1 MATLSDKIRVA
12 VIKLRNIRND
22 NPKVKLSVDDI
33 SNIREGIQ
41 DNNIVNFIYTRQSD
55 GRTGLYQGVEPYEI
69 SGGTFW
75 GFHKKHGTIHNFRLS
90 RIKNVRKTNVK
101 FEKREF

>member
-41 DNNIVNFIYTRQSD
+41 DNNIVNFIYTRQS
-55 GRTGLYQGVEPYEI
+55 E
-69 SGGTFW
+69 
-75 GFHKKHGTIHNFRLS
+75 
-90 RIKNVRKTNVK
+90 
-101 FEKREF
+101 